1 MMLAFIDH
9 QAKFIDDP
17 LVDRYPVQ
25 LVAYCPGDRNTI
37 ELEQFED
44 NTSCSVR
51 VDEPAIHSCRDRCV
65 SVSPSSVER
74 SHQWTPRRA
83 AALTASLLY
92 VGSSSKG
99 RFLI

>member
-51 VDEPAIHSCRDRCV
+51 VDEPAIYSCRDRCV

-74 SHQWTPRRA
+74 SHQWTPQP
-83 AALTASLLY
+83 
-92 VGSSSKG
+92 GSSVNSILVICGKQ
-99 RFLI
+99 